1 MNKKRKNRWYKLEN
15 AAKIFP
21 PTSNKHDPKVF
32 RFFVEM
38 NDNIDKTFLQQALEK
53 TIEEFP
59 HFNSTLKRGFFWYY
73 LETIDKVIEV
83 SEENDL
89 PCDIFENKFL
99 YRVSYYKKR
108 INVEVNHALTDGT
121 GTLNFLKVL
130 VCNYEE
136 LRYKTSADIYVDDAS
151 VEEREIDS
159 YKKYYKKEK
168 SKDKVIGIKGYQV
181 KGKMYP
187 EERLKIIELIMPT
200 KDVLKLS
207 KDNNSTITQYLTAI
221 MIKSIA
227 DTMSYKD
234 KKKPIIITIPV
245 NLRKYFPSNTAR
257 NFFNVVPIVYYVN
270 DDNNNI
276 EEILKSVKKQF
287 EEGLK
292 KEKII
297 KRMNQ
302 LQQFENMFILRLVPL
317 VIKNIVLKYLY
328 KKSRLNRT
336 ITLSNIGVIDMPYD
350 LQKHINLF
358 GVMSSTDNVQSC
370 MCSYKDNLVFTF
382 TSHFVEQEIQK
393 NFVRYLSNN
402 GISITV
408 NTNII
413 EEDELDEKMF

>member
-1 MNKKRKNRWYKLEN
+1 
-15 AAKIFP
+15 
-21 PTSNKHDPKVF
+21 
-32 RFFVEM
+32 
-38 NDNIDKTFLQQALEK
+38 
-53 TIEEFP
+53 
-59 HFNSTLKRGFFWYY
+59 
-73 LETIDKVIEV
+73 
-83 SEENDL
+83 
-89 PCDIFENKFL
+89 
-99 YRVSYYKKR
+99 
-108 INVEVNHALTDGT
+108 
-121 GTLNFLKVL
+121 
-130 VCNYEE
+130 
-136 LRYKTSADIYVDDAS
+136 
-151 VEEREIDS
+151 
-159 YKKYYKKEK
+159 
-168 SKDKVIGIKGYQV
+168 
-181 KGKMYP
+181 
-187 EERLKIIELIMPT
+187 
-200 KDVLKLS
+200 
-207 KDNNSTITQYLTAI
+207 

-257 NFFNVVPIVYYVN
+257 NFFNVVPIIYYVN

-370 MCSYKDNLVFTF
+370 MCSYKDNLVLTF

>member
-1 MNKKRKNRWYKLEN
+1 M
-15 AAKIFP
+15 
-21 PTSNKHDPKVF
+21 
-32 RFFVEM
+32 
-38 NDNIDKTFLQQALEK
+38 ID
-53 TIEEFP
+53 
-59 HFNSTLKRGFFWYY
+59 

-83 SEENDL
+83 SEETDL

-130 VCNYEE
+130 ACNYEE

-245 NLRKYFPSNTAR
+245 NLRNYFPSNTAR
-257 NFFNVVPIVYYVN
+257 NFFNVVP
-270 DDNNNI
+270 
-276 EEILKSVKKQF
+276 E
-287 EEGLK
+287 
-292 KEKII
+292 
-297 KRMNQ
+297 
-302 LQQFENMFILRLVPL
+302 
-317 VIKNIVLKYLY
+317 
-328 KKSRLNRT
+328 
-336 ITLSNIGVIDMPYD
+336 
-350 LQKHINLF
+350 
-358 GVMSSTDNVQSC
+358 
-370 MCSYKDNLVFTF
+370 
-382 TSHFVEQEIQK
+382 
-393 NFVRYLSNN
+393 
-402 GISITV
+402 
-408 NTNII
+408 
-413 EEDELDEKMF
+413 

>member
-1 MNKKRKNRWYKLEN
+1 
-15 AAKIFP
+15 
-21 PTSNKHDPKVF
+21 
-32 RFFVEM
+32 
-38 NDNIDKTFLQQALEK
+38 
-53 TIEEFP
+53 
-59 HFNSTLKRGFFWYY
+59 
-73 LETIDKVIEV
+73 
-83 SEENDL
+83 
-89 PCDIFENKFL
+89 
-99 YRVSYYKKR
+99 
-108 INVEVNHALTDGT
+108 
-121 GTLNFLKVL
+121 
-130 VCNYEE
+130 
-136 LRYKTSADIYVDDAS
+136 
-151 VEEREIDS
+151 
-159 YKKYYKKEK
+159 
-168 SKDKVIGIKGYQV
+168 
-181 KGKMYP
+181 
-187 EERLKIIELIMPT
+187 
-200 KDVLKLS
+200 
-207 KDNNSTITQYLTAI
+207 

-234 KKKPIIITIPV
+234 KKKPIIITISV

-257 NFFNVVPIVYYVN
+257 NFFNVVPIIYYVN